1 MKTSVLCF
9 GSLKLRFGSL
19 KLRFESLKLRF
30 ESFRL
35 RSLCSCVLLVALV
48 VPVSGCTIYQ
58 SIGKSVGS
66 YLHPVS
72 GHDFVHI
79 DNDSW
84 DREHAV
90 LYFYRTDSQWAA
102 DEIEAPSV
110 YIDDNHYFN
119 IRNDSFTWLVVSPGE
134 RQIAMRRPL
143 LGLEGLN
150 SFSLSLIADATLKVE
165 PGHIYYLR
173 YNELTEPVRAN
184 PELDAEHPLAQG
196 DLQLVSRDYAM
207 QSQEIVSTRFLNSD
221 LLAPNHAAVSIV
233 ESNEDADYER
243 RLASL
248 EEEREIELER
258 LEREGQ
264 YEPAAWYWPFGGS
277 PEIPLEADQKIEKLE
292 QEYAMLEQERARRE
306 AKESDGWW
314 IF

>member
-1 MKTSVLCF
+1 MKTPVLCF
-9 GSLKLRFGSL
+9 
-19 KLRFESLKLRF
+19 
-30 ESFRL
+30 ESFKL
-35 RSLCSCVLLVALV
+35 FFEPFKWRSFCSCVLLILPLMS
-48 VPVSGCTIYQ
+48 VPGCTIYQ

-84 DREHAV
+84 DRKHAV

-110 YIDDNHYFN
+110 YVDDSHYFN

-165 PGHIYYLR
+165 PGQIYYLR
-173 YNELTEPVRAN
+173 YNELTEPTQSN
-184 PELDAEHPLAQG
+184 PELDPEHPLAQG
-196 DLQLVSRDYAM
+196 DLQLVTRDYAM

-221 LLAPNHAAVSIV
+221 LLAPNHAAASIV

-243 RLASL
+243 RMALL
-248 EEEREIELER
+248 EEEREAELER

-264 YEPAAWYWPFGGS
+264 YQSASWYWPFGGD
-277 PEIPLEADQKIEKLE
+277 PTVPLETDQKIEQLE
-292 QEYAMLEQERARRE
+292 QEYAMLEQERERR
-306 AKESDGWW
+306 AAAESDGWW